1 MIIEESA
8 LATRALSDARGLA
21 APRGGASAL
30 PASAEAPGPGA
41 TAEPPRSTVLV
52 VEDEPLIR
60 LCVCDVLEGAGLGVE
75 QAADAD
81 CALGLI
87 SALGTDQR
95 WCRVLV
101 TDVNLGAGLDG
112 IELADE
118 ARRSVPGLHVLYV
131 TGNPERV
138 LKRSAMRPRESVLGK
153 PFQTAELVA
162 AVRSLVESSAAAA

>member
-1 MIIEESA
+1 MATQDLVPAARAPAHFHGRAALRGPSA
-8 LATRALSDARGLA
+8 FTVPAVAQ
-21 APRGGASAL
+21 ASAP
-30 PASAEAPGPGA
+30 PAGSQ
-41 TAEPPRSTVLV
+41 RSTVLV

-75 QAADAD
+75 QAPDAD
-81 CALGLI
+81 CALDLL
-87 SALGTDQR
+87 SSLGADEN

-112 IELADE
+112 IELATE
-118 ARRSVPGLHVLYV
+118 ARRSVPGLRVLYV

-138 LKRSAMRPRESVLGK
+138 LKGRTGMRPQESVLGK

-162 AVRSLVESSAAAA
+162 AVRSLVASSAAAA